1 MDDPSRAPAGAAPA
15 PSAVP
20 PRPAGAPAG
29 SPGDPPAGPLARP
42 VSRGVLATVAGLL
55 ALVVAAAWYEGRSS
69 EQSLR
74 TEVAKRL
81 TASDATLAQVQ
92 AREAEVSGALRDT
105 EAKLALLEARIAES
119 QSQQAS
125 LEALYRELAP
135 SRDELALNEV
145 EQVLLLA
152 GQQLAIAG
160 NVQAALAALQLAD
173 AKLVRVDRA
182 QLVPLRRALARDI
195 DRLKAVPYVDI
206 AGMSLKLD
214 QVLAAIDSLPLA
226 RDERLPPTVAQ
237 APAEDEAPWRKV
249 LRDAWSEV
257 KALVRIEVSDRPA
270 APLVP
275 PGQAFFLR
283 ENLRLRLL
291 AARIALLSH
300 DDAGF
305 KTDVA
310 VANAWIKQ
318 YFDTRTKSVQA
329 ISATLTQLAATPMP
343 SDLPDVTGSLTA
355 LRALKASR
363 DRGGDKAGAAPGR

>member
-1 MDDPSRAPAGAAPA
+1 MLAGV
-15 PSAVP
+15 AV
-20 PRPAGAPAG
+20 
-29 SPGDPPAGPLARP
+29 
-42 VSRGVLATVAGLL
+42 VL
-55 ALVVAAAWYEGRSS
+55 ALVVGAAWYEGRSS
-69 EQSLR
+69 ELGPAHRSREAPDRQPTRRSR
-74 TEVAKRL
+74 K
-81 TASDATLAQVQ
+81 SQ
-92 AREAEVSGALRDT
+92 AREADVSGALRDT

-195 DRLKAVPYVDI
+195 DRLKAVPYVDV

-226 RDERLPPTVAQ
+226 RDERLPPTAPV

-249 LRDAWSEV
+249 LREFLRRRSRCDIP
-257 KALVRIEVSDRPA
+257 VRRSGGPGA
-270 APLVP
+270 GSSGGAPGPPRSVP
-275 PGQAFFLR
+275 PGGRILYLGDCCQQATWTC
-283 ENLRLRLL
+283 
-291 AARIALLSH
+291 SMM
-300 DDAGF
+300 
-305 KTDVA
+305 V
-310 VANAWIKQ
+310 
-318 YFDTRTKSVQA
+318 
-329 ISATLTQLAATPMP
+329 
-343 SDLPDVTGSLTA
+343 
-355 LRALKASR
+355 LRALDGGSTLMAS
-363 DRGGDKAGAAPGR
+363 ASPA

>member
-1 MDDPSRAPAGAAPA
+1 MDEPSRAPAGAAPA
-15 PSAVP
+15 AASA
-20 PRPAGAPAG
+20 PRGAPAA
-29 SPGDPPAGPLARP
+29 PRAGPLAAP
-42 VSRGVLATVAGLL
+42 VSRGLLAGVALVL
-55 ALVVAAAWYEGRSS
+55 ALVAGVAWYEGRRS
-69 EQSLR
+69 QQDMR
-74 TEVAKRL
+74 IEVAKRL
-81 TASDATLAQVQ
+81 TATDASVAQLK
-92 AREAEVSGALRDT
+92 AREAEVGGALRDT

-195 DRLKAVPYVDI
+195 DRLKAVPYVDV

-214 QVLAAIDSLPLA
+214 QVLSSIDSLPLA
-226 RDERLPPTVAQ
+226 RDERLPQAAPTL
-237 APAEDEAPWRKV
+237 PAEDEAPWRRF
-249 LRDAWSEV
+249 LREAWSEV
-257 KALVRIEVSDRPA
+257 KALVRVEVSDRPA

-275 PGQAFFLR
+275 PAQTFFLR

-318 YFDTRTKSVQA
+318 YFDTRTKTVQS

-343 SDLPDVTGSLTA
+343 SDLPDLAGSLTA
-355 LRALKASR
+355 LRALKATR
-363 DRGGDKAGAAPGR
+363 DRAGDKPGATPGR